1 MDRSQFRLIQGGAA
15 GKAEASEGEGPISRM
30 DLWARTEPVSSK
42 VIACLIF
49 AKLALLASLLYFIW
63 GK

>member
-1 MDRSQFRLIQGGAA
+1 MDRSQFRLIQGGAT
-15 GKAEASEGEGPISRM
+15 GKADVQEGPITRL
-30 DLWARTEPVSSK
+30 DLWSRTEPVSSK

-49 AKLALLASLLYFIW
+49 AKLALLASLLYMIW

>member
-1 MDRSQFRLIQGGAA
+1 MDRRQFRLIQGGNT
-15 GKAEASEGEGPISRM
+15 GKAEVEEGPITRL
-30 DLWARTEPVSSK
+30 DLWSRTEPVSSK

>member
-1 MDRSQFRLIQGGAA
+1 MDRRQFRLIQGGAT
-15 GKAEASEGEGPISRM
+15 GKNEFEGEGPITRL
-30 DLWARTEPVSSK
+30 DLWSRTEPVSSK